1 MISGTFV
8 ASPYAAAVLL
18 ACGAAC
24 SNLLLAAAW
33 NTVVDVGGLHSGV
46 VGATM
51 NTAGQVAGFLSP
63 LVTGYIVQYLRQLG
77 RTALHHGVPVS
88 VRRAL
93 LARHQPQAGRSRL
106 GRFMTIAL
114 SATGTALGI
123 AVARHDP
130 VRRRGHRSRS
140 GRRVGERQQ
149 ADAE

>member
-1 MISGTFV
+1 M
-8 ASPYAAAVLL
+8 LL

-63 LVTGYIVQYLRQLG
+63 LVTGYIVQYYGDWDAPLYITGFLY
-77 RTALHHGVPVS
+77 L
-88 VRRAL
+88 VRRAV

-106 GRFMTIAL
+106 GDL
-114 SATGTALGI
+114 
-123 AVARHDP
+123 
-130 VRRRGHRSRS
+130 
-140 GRRVGERQQ
+140 
-149 ADAE
+149 